1 MALSDIGRLWTLAR
15 KLEDLFSLHN
25 KVEISLQIVDERL
38 RALEHRMLRL
48 ETGQGQVF
56 AEARNAATVMASN
69 VISDAVTRIT
79 RLEGRTDQLTRHL
92 PSAD

>member
-1 MALSDIGRLWTLAR
+1 MLAR

-25 KVEISLQIVDERL
+25 KVEISLQIVNERL
-38 RALEHRMLRL
+38 GALEDRMLRL

-56 AEARNAATVMASN
+56 AEARNTATVMASN